1 MIKLPFT
8 KTGDLK
14 IFEFIKITLI
24 ISLFVVGISMIFT
37 KSLGVITLTPVTLS
51 ITYTMFVAQLF
62 ISAYQI
68 LKDIYNLV
76 KKYVIKIVIDTCQE
90 IKFNFKNNT
99 IEYKEEILPVHKK
112 HIRLSV
118 IRCWYF
124 FLSKKEENIERR
136 ITWQNLLNALLKNTK
151 PF

>member
-51 ITYTMFVAQLF
+51 ITYAMFVAQLF

-76 KKYVIKIVIDTCQE
+76 KKYVIKIIFDTYQE
-90 IKFNFKNNT
+90 IKIIFKSNT
-99 IEYKEEILPVHKK
+99 VEYKEEILPVHKK

-118 IRCWYF
+118 IRC
-124 FLSKKEENIERR
+124 
-136 ITWQNLLNALLKNTK
+136 
-151 PF
+151 